1 MATQVYIDHML
12 YIMSEHSS
20 NVAGYSSSGSQQLTM
35 LRINAGFSNLAN
47 NLFYTHNTTA
57 EFNEVVFY
65 AGMVGVVASWLTHDS
80 RAEMKQRFFF
90 GHDNDVQCLNV
101 HPNRRFV
108 ATGQQTA
115 TDGLPYV
122 CIWDI
127 GQYNDE
133 DSKRLKS
140 GDPEQLQCLGQ
151 PREPVQLQKLVLPK
165 SYRSIIAVAFSGN
178 QHASCSPGKPDKRGG
193 ELLITISADNHHT
206 VHIWRWMV
214 PAEKASSAQDKLLLS
229 HCKAMYIPSWHFGPE
244 KKLQQLHAGY
254 KYFTLPEEGGPER
267 YVPGT
272 QTLLMSTVNRSD
284 CGCSFSPTHNTG
296 PFSNAG

>member
-1 MATQVYIDHML
+1 MPHT
-12 YIMSEHSS
+12 SS
-20 NVAGYSSSGSQQLTM
+20 
-35 LRINAGFSNLAN
+35 IHAGFNNLTN

-65 AGMVGVVASWLTHDS
+65 AGMLGVVASWLTHDS

-115 TDGLPYV
+115 TDGLPCA

-127 GQYNDE
+127 GEYCKADKQ
-133 DSKRLKS
+133 RLAS
-140 GDPEQLQCLGQ
+140 GDTQQLRNMGQ

-165 SYRSIIAVAFSGN
+165 RYRSVIGVAFSGN
-178 QHASCSPGKPDKRGG
+178 EHASCSPGKADKRGG
-193 ELLITISADNHHT
+193 ELLITISADSQHT

-214 PAEKASSAQDKLLLS
+214 PADKVCSAHDKLLLS

-244 KKLQQLHAGY
+244 KTLQQLHSGY
-254 KYFTLPEEGGPER
+254 KYFTLDEEGGPER

-272 QTLLMSTVNRSD
+272 TLLFATATSVER
-284 CGCSFSPTHNTG
+284 GFSSLP
-296 PFSNAG
+296 